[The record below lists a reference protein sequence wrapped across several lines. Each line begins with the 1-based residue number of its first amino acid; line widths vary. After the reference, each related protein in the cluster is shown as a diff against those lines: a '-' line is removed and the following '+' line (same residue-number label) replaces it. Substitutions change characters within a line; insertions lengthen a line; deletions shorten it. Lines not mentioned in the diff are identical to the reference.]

1 MSRYS
6 VSPKGIA
13 WKGCEYHTARRFII
27 PRGAICAP
35 KRCCDAN
42 VLGSQCGEIPI
53 WWSNEWYYA
62 LPTDC

>member
-35 KRCCDAN
+35 ESMSTPMCRGSN
-42 VLGSQCGEIPI
+42 VPGSQYAEISMCRDPDVP
-53 WWSNEWYYA
+53 E
-62 LPTDC
+62 